1 VTSEFNARSFDRPRD
16 RVAPSSLR
24 GHWPDGAE
32 VTIEL
37 TDVTLVVAIKPHCDG
52 CREFLHTDPDELD
65 VPVVVVSAEE
75 DEATEWRDAR
85 HPVFVSPE
93 TLRLLDVRWPP
104 FYVLIDPHAGRV
116 LTEGVLFGAE
126 QMASEIATY
135 LPA

>member
-1 VTSEFNARSFDRPRD
+1 MELDRRDPGRGDRAATVTA
-16 RVAPSSLR
+16 VASSSSR
-24 GHWPDGAE
+24 
-32 VTIEL
+32 
-37 TDVTLVVAIKPHCDG
+37 TL
-52 CREFLHTDPDELD
+52 DELD

-116 LTEGVLFGAE
+116 LIEGMLFGAE

-135 LPA
+135 LPPLCP

>member
-1 VTSEFNARSFDRPRD
+1 MTSEFNARSFDRPRD

-32 VTIEL
+32 VMIEL
-37 TDVTLVVAIKPHCDG
+37 IDVTLVVAIKPHCDG
-52 CREFLHTDPDELD
+52 CREFLRTDPDELR
-65 VPVVVVSAEE
+65 VPVLVVSAEE
-75 DEATEWRDAR
+75 DVATEWRDAR

-93 TLRLLDVRWPP
+93 AFRLLDVRWPP
-104 FYVLIDPHAGRV
+104 FYVLIDPHARRV

-126 QMASEIATY
+126 QVASEIATY